1 MSGVQTREIGPDDAD
16 IRVDRW
22 FRRHFPELKH
32 GRLEKLLRTGQI
44 RVDGGRVKASTRL
57 EAGQVLRIPPLGET
71 AGSDRQTGQK
81 DISDKDR
88 AWIRSLILHQDADVI
103 ALNKP
108 PGIAVQ
114 GGSGVGRHIDGLLA
128 GLVGPGDE
136 KPKLVHRLD
145 RDTSGVLLVARR
157 ASVAA
162 KLGEIFR
169 GRDAKKTY
177 WAIVAGVPS
186 PREGTINDALVKS
199 AGRDGYEKVIA
210 DAAMGKSAVTD
221 YRVLDAAGRKVA
233 WLQLNPRTGRT
244 HQLRVHCAGMD
255 TPIAGDRKYGGE
267 RAMLDG
273 SPNPSALHLH
283 ARAIVLPHPS
293 GGELNVTAPLPE
305 QLARSWAF
313 FGFDTDH
320 RDSTT

>member
-1 MSGVQTREIGPDDAD
+1 MTGVQTREIGPDDAD

-22 FRRHFPELKH
+22 FRRHYPELKH

-57 EAGQVLRIPPLGET
+57 EAGQVLRIPPLGENPGT
-71 AGSDRQTGQK
+71 QRHAGHPDV
-81 DISDKDR
+81 SDKDR
-88 AWIRSLILHQDADVI
+88 AWIKSLILHEDADVI

-128 GLVGPGDE
+128 GLVRPGHE
-136 KPKLVHRLD
+136 KPRLVHRLD
-145 RDTSGVLLVARR
+145 RDTSGVLLVAKR

-169 GRDAKKTY
+169 GRDANKTY

-186 PREGTINDALVKS
+186 PREGTINDALIKS
-199 AGRDGYEKVIA
+199 AGRDGYEKVVA
-210 DAAMGKSAVTD
+210 DATMGKSAVTD
-221 YRVLDAAGRKVA
+221 YRVIDAAGRKVA
-233 WLQLNPRTGRT
+233 WLQLSPRTGRT

-267 RAMLDG
+267 RAILDG
-273 SPNPSALHLH
+273 SPNPDALHLH
-283 ARAIVLPHPS
+283 ARALVLPHPS
-293 GGELNVTAPLPE
+293 GGALSVTAPLPE
-305 QLARSWAF
+305 RFARSWAF
-313 FGFDTDH
+313 CGFDADRKDGAT
-320 RDSTT
+320 